1 MLAAQDIE
9 DLSKRDDMTQARK
22 TILVFLLALTITLSS
37 LMTHAAGAAPAGLTS
52 GEMAS
57 VHTASMCGLP
67 SGMSGDGCAAMA
79 GHCLST
85 SCDPYTLSQPSAIR
99 FDVSHPALHIK
110 SYRVFATIEI
120 PPPRTLQ

>member
-1 MLAAQDIE
+1 
-9 DLSKRDDMTQARK
+9 MTQARN
-22 TILVFLLALTITLSS
+22 TILVFLLALTMTLSS

-79 GHCLST
+79 GHCLIT

-110 SYRVFATIEI
+110 SYRIFATIEI